1 MKKACPG
8 PLNLNPAPFTSIRAW
23 ILILGL
29 AVSAFPQSAA
39 PYIADIYADA
49 VDDLS
54 KDDPTVTLP
63 RRLCNFKIFNPD
75 TAPFYLWLSFG
86 RHGVLR
92 HEKRGEGYPDLRLT
106 DLELRYKNDLSV
118 PMVKIVPKR
127 GERAA
132 RALGLG
138 KGGFRNARDV
148 KKGSRRGADAL
159 DGDGGG
165 HVGAAE
171 VAFWQEDAQGYY
183 EMELWGSIYEPDLE
197 KGVGAGRYS
206 ESVEFEIEAMPFTL
220 KKQRRGR

>member
-1 MKKACPG
+1 MPVFKKIHPT
-8 PLNLNPAPFTSIRAW
+8 PINSIGAW
-23 ILILGL
+23 VFCFSFAL
-29 AVSAFPQSAA
+29 AAAVPAFPQAA
-39 PYIADIYADA
+39 PRIGDVESFP
-49 VDDLS
+49 VDNLYS
-54 KDDPTVTLP
+54 DDPSITLP

-118 PMVKIVPKR
+118 PMVKVVPKR

-148 KKGSRRGADAL
+148 KKGVRRGADAL
-159 DGDGGG
+159 DGGGG

-171 VAFWQEDAQGYY
+171 IAFWQEDAQGYY